1 MYTFTDHRSRPIN
14 VYSYI
19 HTLLPLP
26 QGGILRGNNA
36 LAGRGGGGFITVE
49 PLHGGGRCTNILD
62 FNSIV
67 LA

>member
-36 LAGRGGGGFITVE
+36 QGGGGGFITLE

-62 FNSIV
+62 FNSRV